1 MSDLKGNIKHTSHL
15 ITWSQLN
22 EAYSLGMIQFLQLT
36 QQQNMFHIAVF
47 QLKAKKL
54 LIFQGS
60 EIQIEIW
67 KESLCLMYILF

>member
-1 MSDLKGNIKHTSHL
+1 MFHIAVFQLKAKKLL
-15 ITWSQLN
+15 IFQGS
-22 EAYSLGMIQFLQLT
+22 EFQLT

-60 EIQIEIW
+60 EFQIEI
-67 KESLCLMYILF
+67 